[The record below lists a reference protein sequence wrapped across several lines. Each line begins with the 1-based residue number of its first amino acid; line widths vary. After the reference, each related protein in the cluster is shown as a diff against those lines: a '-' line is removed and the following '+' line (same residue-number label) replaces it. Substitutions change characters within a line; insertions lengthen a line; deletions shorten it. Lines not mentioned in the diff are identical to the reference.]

1 MVTVNQ
7 VVCHALRVA
16 QISYSPTS
24 GVVVTGG
31 ASGIGRSCARLLA
44 GAGRPV
50 AVWDLDGDTAR
61 AEASAIANDTGVA
74 TIGVGVDV
82 TDTAAYAAAIDA
94 SRSAMGSI
102 GGLVHAAGA
111 FDLTV
116 LSKVDDDRWDQI
128 VNVNLKAE
136 MQLVR
141 ALLRDLRENEGSA
154 VVGISSIE
162 AFVAQPAFHSYCA
175 SKAGLLGLTRSLALE
190 LARYGIRV
198 NAVCPGFVD
207 TPMLTQATSG
217 QAGDIAATIPL
228 GRLGRPEDIAG
239 AVRYLLSDDAAY
251 VTGSELVVDGGHIRT

>member
-1 MVTVNQ
+1 MGQ
-7 VVCHALRVA
+7 V
-16 QISYSPTS
+16 SYSPTT
-24 GVVVTGG
+24 GVVITGG
-31 ASGIGRSCARLLA
+31 ASGIGRACARLLA
-44 GAGRPV
+44 EAGRPV
-50 AVWDLDGDTAR
+50 AVWDLDGGKAIT
-61 AEASAIANDTGVA
+61 EASAIADETGVA
-74 TIGVGVDV
+74 TVGVAVDV
-82 TDTAAYAAAIDA
+82 TDTAAHAAAIDA

-141 ALLRDLRENEGSA
+141 SLLSDLRANEGSA

-190 LARYGIRV
+190 MARYGIRV

-207 TPMLTQATSG
+207 TPMLTQATAG
-217 QAGDIAATIPL
+217 QTGGIAETVPL

-251 VTGSELVVDGGHIRT
+251 ITGSELVVDGGHIRT